1 MADTVRPCR
10 CSSRIIMSS
19 PSVTTVLLPPAKG
32 SSIGGDGVGP
42 PRGKCPRRP
51 AATTKLGKI
60 RGPQMGRIHRPLTVR
75 EYQGERHTVT
85 VVPDGFVW
93 RGTIYGSLSTIA

>member
-10 CSSRIIMSS
+10 CSSRIIMSCA
-19 PSVTTVLLPPAKG
+19 SVTTVLLPPAKG

-60 RGPQMGRIHRPLTVR
+60 RGPQMGRIHRPLTVTAPDDMGLR
-75 EYQGERHTVT
+75 PISPHALRHMLDDR
-85 VVPDGFVW
+85 PH
-93 RGTIYGSLSTIA
+93 